1 MTIEPTFRDQLVD
14 AGILIPTGV
23 DGVWGRNAVFEAI
36 CSGLD
41 HAITQAGLDDSP
53 ELMRFPPAMSQD
65 MFEKSGYMK
74 SFPHFAGTIHSFDGD
89 DRGHYK
95 LLGQIERGEA
105 WMEQQAPAGLV
116 LTPAA
121 CYSVYPILARRG
133 PLANVG
139 ALIDVCCWCFR
150 HEPSLE
156 PTRFQFFRMR
166 EYVRIGTPEQVMAF
180 REDWIT
186 RGKTFASSLG
196 LPFEV
201 DIANDPFF
209 GRGGKLMA
217 DSQRAQSLKF
227 ELLVPVNDG
236 AGPTACLSFNYHMTH
251 FGDTW
256 DLRTADGE
264 VAHTACCGFG
274 IERLALALL
283 RHHGFDLDRWSADV
297 RATLGFGALANNGI
311 GSVGIVET

>member
-1 MTIEPTFRDQLVD
+1 MTIEPTFREQLIA

-23 DGVWGRNAVFEAI
+23 DGLWGRNAVFETI
-36 CSGLD
+36 CTGLD

-53 ELMRFPPAMSQD
+53 ELMRLPPAMPQD
-65 MFEKSGYMK
+65 IFEKSGYMK
-74 SFPHFAGTIHSFDGD
+74 NFPHFAGTIHSFDGS
-89 DRGHYK
+89 DRDHYK
-95 LLGQIERGEA
+95 LLGQIERGEP
-105 WMEQQAPAGLV
+105 WMEQQQSAGLV

-166 EYVRIGTPEQVMAF
+166 EYVRIGTPAQVMDF

-186 RGKTFASSLG
+186 RGKALATSLG

-256 DLRTADGE
+256 DLRTSDGE
-264 VAHTACCGFG
+264 IAHTACCGFG
-274 IERLALALL
+274 IERLALASL
-283 RHHGFDLDRWSADV
+283 RHHGFELDTWPAEV
-297 RATLGFGALANNGI
+297 RATMGWHTAKSDVG
-311 GSVGIVET
+311 GSAYVVEA